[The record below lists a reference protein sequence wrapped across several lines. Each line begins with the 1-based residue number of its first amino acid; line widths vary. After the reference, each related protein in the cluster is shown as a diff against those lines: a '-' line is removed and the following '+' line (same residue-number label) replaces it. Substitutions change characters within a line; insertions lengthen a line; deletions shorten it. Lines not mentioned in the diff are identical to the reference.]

1 MSAVKAC
8 VRCVGVLALAFGAYA
23 QVYASRSGWN
33 VQELR
38 ETAHHGTPRHN
49 SSSVP
54 FPVPPFLF
62 FPLFPYFSPFV
73 LFLSFYLYTPPPL
86 LCSLTALSLLKTPA
100 GRSFGQK
107 QKADVSLH
115 VVAD

>member
-8 VRCVGVLALAFGAYA
+8 MRCVGVLALAFGAYA

-38 ETAHHGTPRHN
+38 ETAHDGTTSPLSH
-49 SSSVP
+49 SP
-54 FPVPPFLF
+54 FFPFSLLLPYCSFFILLPFL
-62 FPLFPYFSPFV
+62 PLFMFTDCV
-73 LFLSFYLYTPPPL
+73 LSF
-86 LCSLTALSLLKTPA
+86 KTPT
-100 GRSFGQK
+100 GRSFGPK
-107 QKADVSLH
+107 QKTDVSLH

>member
-38 ETAHHGTPRHN
+38 ETAHHHTTSLSH
-49 SSSVP
+49 S
-54 FPVPPFLF
+54 PFLLSCF
-62 FPLFPYFSPFV
+62 FLFPYFSAIV
-73 LFLSFYLYTPPPL
+73 LFYPFTFPPLFMFTDCALSF
-86 LCSLTALSLLKTPA
+86 KTPA

-107 QKADVSLH
+107 QKTDVSLH

>member
-38 ETAHHGTPRHN
+38 EKRH
-49 SSSVP
+49 SFSVP
-54 FPVPPFLF
+54 FPDPPFLF
-62 FPLFPYFSPFV
+62 FPFPFTLLPHCSFFILLPFTPLFMFTHCA
-73 LFLSFYLYTPPPL
+73 LSF
-86 LCSLTALSLLKTPA
+86 KTPA

-107 QKADVSLH
+107 QKTDVSLH

>member
-38 ETAHHGTPRHN
+38 ETAHHGATSPLSH
-49 SSSVP
+49 SP
-54 FPVPPFLF
+54 FPPFLF
-62 FPLFPYFSPFV
+62 FLFPYFYPIV
-73 LFLSFYLYTPPPL
+73 LFLSLYLFPPF
-86 LCSLTALSLLKTPA
+86 LCSLAALSLLKTPA

-107 QKADVSLH
+107 QKTDVSLH